1 MATWWRTAYVNK
13 RDGAWTVER
22 EREEWRWCSDGVFP
36 RGYKILVFIRLV
48 PVLVTFDKNA
58 CYAFQTRPG
67 PEPVRK
73 AVQGIVREQ
82 ITRILSLPPFP
93 PVYKRVAA
101 NLYPYKYL
109 YAMISRIQWQ
119 IFPFSFFSFPPV
131 LIHYSL
137 DFHQDFFFFAT
148 SSVN

>member
-1 MATWWRTAYVNK
+1 M
-13 RDGAWTVER
+13 ER

-67 PEPVRK
+67 PESVRK

-119 IFPFSFFSFPPV
+119 IFPFSFFFFPSCSHPLFV
-131 LIHYSL
+131 RFSSR
-137 DFHQDFFFFAT
+137 FFFFFAT